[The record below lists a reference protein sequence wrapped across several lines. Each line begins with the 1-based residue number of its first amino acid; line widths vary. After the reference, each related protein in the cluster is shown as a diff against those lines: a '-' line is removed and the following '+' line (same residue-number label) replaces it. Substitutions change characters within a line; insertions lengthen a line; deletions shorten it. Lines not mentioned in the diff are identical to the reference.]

1 MKEKIVGGDDTL
13 FKENETCENFR
24 KNSKNRR
31 YIINIKDRKTPPVD
45 TRKKRAKPHKIRKK
59 RLHYPKTRDIL
70 KECLKKAMTW
80 EIARRLD
87 TPEAVS

>member
-1 MKEKIVGGDDTL
+1 MKEKIVGGVDTL
-13 FKENETCENFR
+13 FKENAKCENFR

-59 RLHYPKTRDIL
+59 TLALPQNAWYTQGV
-70 KECLKKAMTW
+70 
-80 EIARRLD
+80 
-87 TPEAVS
+87 PEKSNDVGDC

>member
-13 FKENETCENFR
+13 FKENAKCENFR

-45 TRKKRAKPHKIRKK
+45 TGKKRAKPHKIRKK
-59 RLHYPKTRDIL
+59 NACITPKRVVY
-70 KECLKKAMTW
+70 ERSA
-80 EIARRLD
+80 
-87 TPEAVS
+87 

>member
-1 MKEKIVGGDDTL
+1 MGEIDNL

-59 RLHYPKTRDIL
+59 TLALLQNALYTQGV
-70 KECLKKAMTW
+70 
-80 EIARRLD
+80 
-87 TPEAVS
+87 PEKSNDVGDC

>member
-1 MKEKIVGGDDTL
+1 MKEKIVGGVDTL
-13 FKENETCENFR
+13 FKENAKCENFR

-59 RLHYPKTRDIL
+59 TLALPKNAWYTQGVHEKSNDVGD
-70 KECLKKAMTW
+70 C
-80 EIARRLD
+80 
-87 TPEAVS
+87 